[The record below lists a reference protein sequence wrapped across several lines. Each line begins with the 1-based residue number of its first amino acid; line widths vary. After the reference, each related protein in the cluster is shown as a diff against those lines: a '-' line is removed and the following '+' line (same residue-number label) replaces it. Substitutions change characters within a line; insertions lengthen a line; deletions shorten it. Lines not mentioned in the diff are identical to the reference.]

1 MNFGVRRHV
10 PAFKAQTRPRTP
22 NLSDV
27 DLSWFVVCD
36 ALKNPPLPSNKGER
50 IEVRDSER

>member
-10 PAFKAQTRPRTP
+10 AAFKARTRPRTP

-27 DLSWFVVCD
+27 DLSWLVVCD
-36 ALKNPPLPSNKGER
+36 ALKIRLSPSTKGRE

>member
-1 MNFGVRRHV
+1 MNFGLRRHV
-10 PAFKAQTRPRTP
+10 AAFKARSRPRTP

-27 DLSWFVVCD
+27 DLSWLVVCN
-36 ALKNPPLPSNKGER
+36 ALKNPPLPFNKGER